1 MLHLLSTSR
10 TWGFFC
16 LFVFCKCSLGY
27 SVTTRGDLFSISQG
41 CRKNPPKVFRTL
53 PSTSLLSTSEPLQ
66 AWLQCT
72 VKYSMEIP
80 SWYICKALLK
90 KEQKITRSESNLAT
104 SDTTVPDLVSSFL
117 YHYSLFA
124 QRLCWDC
131 SVSGSEATMNTI
143 TPRYVSHFTAQC
155 RHANSLPQPWNP
167 TCNPTC
173 KAGTMIWPIKY
184 KDVESNAFWQFPYS
198 SV

>member
-1 MLHLLSTSR
+1 MCFTFCQPQEHLQ
-10 TWGFFC
+10 FFC
-16 LFVFCKCSLGY
+16 RCCHSY

-41 CRKNPPKVFRTL
+41 CRENPPKVFRTL
-53 PSTSLLSTSEPLQ
+53 PSTPLLSTSEPLQ

-80 SWYICKALLK
+80 SWYICKAPLN
-90 KEQKITRSESNLAT
+90 KEQKIMRSESNLAT
-104 SDTTVPDLVSSFL
+104 SDTSVPDLVSSFFC
-117 YHYSLFA
+117 HYSLFA
-124 QRLCWDC
+124 QRLCWDS
-131 SVSGSEATMNTI
+131 SVSGSEAAMNTI
-143 TPRYVSHFTAQC
+143 TPRRYVSHFTAQC

-173 KAGTMIWPIKY
+173 KVGKMIWPIKY
-184 KDVESNAFWQFPYS
+184 KDAESNAFWHFPYS